1 MCLGQKKP
9 NTRRIS
15 KAQNNTE
22 EAKDRL
28 NLAISSNIVSS
39 LSAALLRWIGP
50 LSLSLIGIET
60 KIAVD
65 LAISSNDAPDSVHSK
80 HIEFHFEMPMPSNS
94 VKSPNSKHTLL
105 TNMAGRAVHQLLR
118 GRLQSQSMQENHGTG
133 APEIKNERPI
143 GYPLAPPILS
153 SLVSKKD
160 QEGAGSA
167 GMKSRRAFALLGA
180 GVSGLLSFTTIAAAD
195 EAEHGL
201 PCPNYPWPHEGILS
215 SYDHASI
222 RRGHQVYQQ
231 VCASCHSMSLISYRD
246 LAGVAYTEEETKAMA
261 AEIEVVDGPNDEG
274 EMFTRPG
281 KLSDRFPQPYPNE
294 QAARFANGGAYPPDL
309 SLITKARHNGQ
320 NYVFS
325 LLTGYHDPPAGVST
339 FVVNTQI
346 QRSEKVC
353 IIALTFLG
361 EAIAMPKM
369 RIDGAV
375 EYEDG
380 TPATE
385 SQMGKDVVTFLSWAA
400 EPEMEERKLMGFKWI
415 FVLSLALL
423 QAAYYRRM
431 RWSVLK
437 SRKLVLDVVN

>member
-1 MCLGQKKP
+1 MFLKP
-9 NTRRIS
+9 QQTGLVTASILN
-15 KAQNNTE
+15 
-22 EAKDRL
+22 RL
-28 NLAISSNIVSS
+28 FRLAY
-39 LSAALLRWIGP
+39 AA
-50 LSLSLIGIET
+50 
-60 KIAVD
+60 
-65 LAISSNDAPDSVHSK
+65 
-80 HIEFHFEMPMPSNS
+80 
-94 VKSPNSKHTLL
+94 KHTPTHSHFLPSSSTLL
-105 TNMAGRAVHQLLR
+105 VLFSPVIYEKNKM
-118 GRLQSQSMQENHGTG
+118 RLGKFNKFIAQFAHRSVVN
-133 APEIKNERPI
+133 
-143 GYPLAPPILS
+143 APPVAASDFKAVPLLPTLIPKHGQGGS
-153 SLVSKKD
+153 TSAGSKFF
-160 QEGAGSA
+160 QAIALFGAGA
-167 GMKSRRAFALLGA
+167 
-180 GVSGLLSFTTIAAAD
+180 SGLLSCATIAYSD

-201 PCPNYPWPHEGILS
+201 DCPSYPWPHKGILS

-246 LAGVAYTEEETKAMA
+246 LVGVAYTEEETKAMA

-281 KLSDRFPQPYPNE
+281 KLSDRLPQPYANE

-320 NYVFS
+320 NYVFA
-325 LLTGYHDPPAGVST
+325 LLTGYRDPPAGVT
-339 FVVNTQI
+339 IREGLHYNPYFP
-346 QRSEKVC
+346 
-353 IIALTFLG
+353 G
-361 EAIAMPKM
+361 GAIAMPKM
-369 RIDGAV
+369 LNDGAV

-385 SQMGKDVVTFLSWAA
+385 AQMGKDVVTFLSWAA

-423 QAAYYRRM
+423 QAGYYRRL

>member
-1 MCLGQKKP
+1 
-9 NTRRIS
+9 
-15 KAQNNTE
+15 
-22 EAKDRL
+22 
-28 NLAISSNIVSS
+28 
-39 LSAALLRWIGP
+39 
-50 LSLSLIGIET
+50 
-60 KIAVD
+60 
-65 LAISSNDAPDSVHSK
+65 
-80 HIEFHFEMPMPSNS
+80 
-94 VKSPNSKHTLL
+94 
-105 TNMAGRAVHQLLR
+105 MAGRAFHQLLMR
-118 GRLQSQSMQENHGTG
+118 RLQSQS
-133 APEIKNERPI
+133 ARPV
-143 GYPLAPPILS
+143 LSPI
-153 SLVSKKD
+153 VSKKD
-160 QEGAGSA
+160 QEGVGST
-167 GMKSRRAFALLGA
+167 GMKSLRAFALLGA
-180 GVSGLLSFTTIAAAD
+180 GVSGLLSFATIASAD

-201 PCPNYPWPHEGILS
+201 PCPNYPWPHSGILS

-246 LAGVAYTEEETKAMA
+246 LVGVAYTEEETKAMA

-281 KLSDRFPQPYPNE
+281 KLSDRFPQPYANE

-320 NYVFS
+320 NYVFA
-325 LLTGYHDPPAGVST
+325 LLTGYHDPPAGVAVFLYV
-339 FVVNTQI
+339 FV
-346 QRSEKVC
+346 
-353 IIALTFLG
+353 LTDANSIGRVQLHIEIRDGLHYNPYFPG
-361 EAIAMPKM
+361 GAIAMPKM
-369 RIDGAV
+369 LNDGAV

-385 SQMGKDVVTFLSWAA
+385 SQMGKDVVSFLAWAA